1 MFRALRSGFLALSV
15 VAVLLAAGQGDFR
28 PSAVERA
35 IFPYE
40 YNLVGWEFSHFS
52 DKWLRQASFLLPWRS
67 KPDRAQRIAS
77 AKEYF
82 DLYREQSLLE
92 RRLAFHDDAGR
103 ELTSE
108 EERTLT
114 AALKEVK
121 ERRQALRPDAEE
133 IIESEISAVLAE
145 HEFESRVGLIFPP
158 VDMVLSSPPSVLIL
172 SARDHIHVEQ
182 TALLVPGISHDERN
196 RIEQLVFHR
205 EGLSALVE
213 NTGGVATYPS
223 VVYDSAS
230 LHRALVIGAHEWLHH
245 WFFFRPLGQHYWD
258 SQAMT
263 TLNESAAT
271 LAGEEIGDLTLL
283 AMTGQQVDR
292 RPRPPGTRDP
302 EAFDFRREMRETRL
316 RTEELL
322 ADGKIEEAEV
332 YMEERRRLMVDNG
345 YYIRKINQAY
355 FAFHG
360 SYADSPASISP
371 VRTQLEELRR
381 RRGSL
386 EAFLKLVATF
396 SQPEDL
402 LESLGPTSH
411 ALPAHVPRSSRPR
424 PTLFPPASHALP
436 TP

>member
-1 MFRALRSGFLALSV
+1 MFRALRSGLLALCIT
-15 VAVLLAAGQGDFR
+15 ALLLAAGRGDFR

-40 YNLVGWEFSHFS
+40 YNLVGWEFSHFP
-52 DKWLRQASFLLPWRS
+52 DKWLRQASFLLPSRS

-77 AKEYF
+77 ANEYF

-92 RRLAFHDDAGR
+92 RRLAFHDDAGG

-121 ERRQALRPDAEE
+121 ERRQALRPGTEE

-196 RIEQLVFHR
+196 RIEQLVFHQ
-205 EGLSALVE
+205 EDLSALVE

-230 LHRALVIGAHEWLHH
+230 LHRALVVGAHEWLHH

-258 SQAMT
+258 SQEMT

-271 LAGEEIGDLTLL
+271 LAGEEIGDLALL

-292 RPRPPGTRDP
+292 RPRPPRARDP
-302 EAFDFRREMRETRL
+302 EAFDFRAEMRETRL

-322 ADGKIEEAEV
+322 ADGKIDDAEA

-371 VRTQLEELRR
+371 VREQLEELRR
-381 RRGSL
+381 RSGSL

-402 LESLGPTSH
+402 LESLGNLPTSRVFQQGSNG
-411 ALPAHVPRSSRPR
+411 L
-424 PTLFPPASHALP
+424 
-436 TP
+436 